1 MSEVGSRDGP
11 GAAGDR
17 RLLLFVVT
25 EDWYFVT
32 HRLALAV
39 AAREA
44 GYEVA
49 VATRPGRQAQPIT
62 AAGIRLIPMSISRGV
77 GNPLREVLALVA
89 LYRRERPALVHHVA
103 LKPVAY
109 GTLAAL
115 LSGVPA
121 WVNAVAGLGGRFS
134 KRSGA
139 RGWLRTGLRWML
151 ARLLDRGRSVTI
163 VQNPDDRA
171 ALLDSGVAPGR
182 VRLIRGA
189 GVDTTV
195 FRPGTAN
202 ASGPVVM
209 LVSRMLWDKGV
220 GEFVAAA
227 RRIRAAGSRARFV
240 LVGGADVGNAGCI
253 PEARLQAWH
262 DEGVIEWWG
271 HRDDIAAAYAHASV
285 ACLPSTYGEG
295 IPKSL
300 LEAAACGLPIVTT
313 DGPGCREVVE
323 HERNG
328 LLIPAHDIEALVA
341 ALHSLVGNP
350 EKCARFGQY
359 SRAMAEREF
368 SAPIVH
374 AQTLA
379 VYREVL
385 A

>member
-1 MSEVGSRDGP
+1 MSNLGGKDGFANS
-11 GAAGDR
+11 GGR
-17 RLLLFVVT
+17 HLLLFVVT

-49 VATRPGRQAQPIT
+49 VATRPGRLAPMIE
-62 AAGIRLIPMSISRGV
+62 AAGIRLIPLSISRAF
-77 GNPLREVLALVA
+77 GNPLREIMVLAS
-89 LYRRERPALVHHVA
+89 LYKRERPALVHHVA

-115 LSGVPA
+115 LAGIPA
-121 WVNAVAGLGGRFS
+121 WVNAVAGLGGRLS
-134 KRSGA
+134 SRSGV
-139 RGWLRTGLRWML
+139 RGWLRTVLRWML
-151 ARLLDRGRSVTI
+151 AWLLDRDRSLTI

-171 ALLDSGVAPGR
+171 ALLDSGVPPSR

-195 FRPGTAN
+195 FRPGTTN
-202 ASGPVVM
+202 AAEPVVM

-220 GEFVAAA
+220 GAFVAAA
-227 RRIRAAGSRARFV
+227 RRIHAAGSNARFV
-240 LVGGADVGNAGCI
+240 LVGGADAGNAGSI
-253 PEARLQAWH
+253 PQAQLQAWH
-262 DEGVIEWWG
+262 DEGVVEWWG
-271 HRDDIAAAYAHASV
+271 HRDDIAAAYANASI

-328 LLIPAHDIEALVA
+328 LLIPAHDVEALVA
-341 ALHSLVGNP
+341 ALQFLVGNP
-350 EKCARFGQY
+350 EKCAQYGQY
-359 SRAMAEREF
+359 SRVKAEREF
-368 SAPIVH
+368 SAPTVY

-379 VYREVL
+379 VYGEVL

>member
-1 MSEVGSRDGP
+1 MSDPGGKDGFANS
-11 GAAGDR
+11 GGR
-17 RLLLFVVT
+17 HLLLFVVT

-49 VATRPGRQAQPIT
+49 VATRPGRVTPMIE
-62 AAGIRLIPMSISRGV
+62 AAGIRLIPLSISRTV
-77 GNPLREVLALVA
+77 GNPLREILMLAS
-89 LYRRERPALVHHVA
+89 LYRRERPSLVHHVA

-115 LSGVPA
+115 LVGMPA
-121 WVNAVAGLGGRFS
+121 WVNAVAGLGGRLS
-134 KRSGA
+134 SRSGV
-139 RGWLRTGLRWML
+139 RGWLRAVLRWML
-151 ARLLDRGRSVTI
+151 ARLLDCGRSVTI

-171 ALLDSGVAPGR
+171 ALLDSGVPLGR

-195 FRPGTAN
+195 FRPGTAS
-202 ASGPVVM
+202 ASEPVVM
-209 LVSRMLWDKGV
+209 LVSRMLWEKGI
-220 GEFVAAA
+220 GEFVSAA
-227 RRIRAAGSRARFV
+227 RRIRAAGSKARFV
-240 LVGGADVGNAGCI
+240 LVGGADAGNAGSI
-253 PEARLQAWH
+253 PEAQLQAWH
-262 DEGVIEWWG
+262 DEGIVEWWG

-328 LLIPAHDIEALVA
+328 LLISAHDVNALVA
-341 ALHSLVGNP
+341 ALQSLLGNS

-359 SRAMAEREF
+359 SRDKAEREF
-368 SAPIVH
+368 AAPIVY

-385 A
+385 P